1 MRSPRPALLVTNS
14 LLPDRQEN
22 NEQDAKV
29 GKQRTADQALH
40 DNLVLQ
46 RPQVRI
52 VHHQLAIEDHEPGHL
67 AQETRGCRLGR
78 GGIIKALPRQRL
90 AAREQQEEEA
100 AATEAR
106 EDQADA
112 QPPEGPRGE
121 GVEAGVGADVR
132 RESAEEDDQE
142 ANEGEDD
149 AEAGGNADGLEG
161 TVADA

>member
-22 NEQDAKV
+22 KEQDAKV

-52 VHHQLAIEDHEPGHL
+52 VHHQLAIEEQEPGHL

-90 AAREQQEEEA
+90 AAREQQEEKT

-112 QPPEGPRGE
+112 RPPGGPRG
-121 GVEAGVGADVR
+121 GGGGAGGGAGGR
-132 RESAEEDDQE
+132 RGGAGGGGRG
-142 ANEGEDD
+142 AGEGED
-149 AEAGGNADGLEG
+149 
-161 TVADA
+161 